1 MSFTPLRAAVTLPHA
16 PHKPRRNPLLHWAGV
31 ALLTYGTVAAAGL
44 AHRHLAH
51 KGQSPLGQIRDPVGQ
66 AVVGAVDAVGQS
78 AVVLGRTAKG
88 AVQEAAGAV
97 QDAVQDPK
105 QTAAAIKGAAQK
117 GVSATIE
124 GSGTAAAAIGRGVG
138 RVGRATQSAL
148 GGGDEA
154 GGVSSEAVVHGE
166 VPPRRRKNVFV
177 RVRDGAVKRT
187 MQVGVLLS
195 KPFTAV
201 LRHQV
206 RGSVAETLGAF

>member
-1 MSFTPLRAAVTLPHA
+1 
-16 PHKPRRNPLLHWAGV
+16 
-31 ALLTYGTVAAAGL
+31 
-44 AHRHLAH
+44 
-51 KGQSPLGQIRDPVGQ
+51 VGQ

-78 AVVLGRTAKG
+78 AVTLVSTAKG
-88 AVQEAAGAV
+88 AVQDAAGAV

-117 GVSATIE
+117 GVSATIG

-138 RVGRATQSAL
+138 KVGRVASAAL
-148 GGGDEA
+148 GGGNDA
-154 GGVSSEAVVHGE
+154 ASSEAVVHGE

-177 RVRDGAVKRT
+177 RLRDGAVKRT
-187 MQVGVLLS
+187 MHVGVLLS

-201 LRHQV
+201 LGHQV